1 MHPLAEPL
9 TLPCGQVLPNR
20 ILKSAMSE
28 IMGTPTHGPG
38 KRLPVLYRRWA
49 EGGIGVSVTGNVMI
63 DRRALGEPGN
73 VVIEDGRDLEALR
86 AWATAAKT
94 GGTRAWM
101 QLNHPGKQSPRFL
114 SAQTVAPSAVGFGP
128 TLSRAFGVPRA
139 LLDAEI
145 EDLIERFGRAAAV
158 AVEAGFD
165 GVQIHGAH
173 GYLVS
178 QFLSPRHNLR
188 EDRWGGSLDNRM
200 RFVRAIYQ
208 SIRAAVGPRAAV
220 SIKINSAD
228 FQRGGFTEEDS
239 AVVIAALASDGID
252 LVEVSGGTYEAPA
265 MTGRRRSDRT
275 AAREGYFLSFVERVR
290 GEVDVPLA
298 VTGGFRTAPGMSAAV
313 TGGAA
318 DVVGLARTLAIQP
331 DFPRD
336 VLAGDA
342 PVSEVRRLSTGVK
355 TLDLMGML
363 DVTWYENQLARMG
376 SGREPLPGMGEFR
389 SLGTTLWTQGT
400 QAFQMRRART

>member
-1 MHPLAEPL
+1 MY
-9 TLPCGQVLPNR
+9 
-20 ILKSAMSE
+20 
-28 IMGTPTHGPG
+28 
-38 KRLPVLYRRWA
+38 KR
-49 EGGIGVSVTGNVMI
+49 
-63 DRRALGEPGN
+63 
-73 VVIEDGRDLEALR
+73 
-86 AWATAAKT
+86 
-94 GGTRAWM
+94 
-101 QLNHPGKQSPRFL
+101 Q
-114 SAQTVAPSAVGFGP
+114 
-128 TLSRAFGVPRA
+128 
-139 LLDAEI
+139 
-145 EDLIERFGRAAAV
+145 
-158 AVEAGFD
+158 
-165 GVQIHGAH
+165 VQIHGAH

-298 VTGGFRTAPGMSAAV
+298 VTGGFRTCLLYTSPS
-313 TGGAA
+313 
-318 DVVGLARTLAIQP
+318 
-331 DFPRD
+331 PRD
-336 VLAGDA
+336 
-342 PVSEVRRLSTGVK
+342 
-355 TLDLMGML
+355 
-363 DVTWYENQLARMG
+363 
-376 SGREPLPGMGEFR
+376 
-389 SLGTTLWTQGT
+389 
-400 QAFQMRRART
+400 